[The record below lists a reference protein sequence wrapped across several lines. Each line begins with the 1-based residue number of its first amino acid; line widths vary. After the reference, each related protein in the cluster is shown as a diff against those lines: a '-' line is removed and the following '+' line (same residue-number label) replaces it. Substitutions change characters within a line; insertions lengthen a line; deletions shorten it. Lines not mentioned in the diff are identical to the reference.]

1 MPDHPELVSKKKYTD
16 DFITAILYC
25 YSYGF
30 FFDDEN
36 GKKTIGNTEF
46 SVQKSRIKKILVNYV
61 DWDNLRMIN
70 KPSEAMK
77 DNPFQR
83 LYRFCRYIP
92 VAEPSY
98 YLHIIAALSPYFDNS
113 DYDSFKLY
121 DDDENKDDFL
131 MLAASYTG
139 LTEAEK
145 AQLLDKKISART
157 RLDKTDIEYYRTI
170 DDATIIDDATKAETK
185 IDGATKIIKGFGLDE
200 RKECILIE
208 ALTKFLN
215 KNYFKY
221 TYFGGKEKTPEAH
234 LKKLENV
241 GVLSHKYAPGNT
253 EHKRNR
259 YWYLSQF
266 TMDKIINEG
275 SITDPQFKQHL
286 YSALDFFSRYYTFG
300 EIGVYLLDRMGAENN
315 SLFRFRHEYFMQ
327 TLCDFH
333 VIDLLNAIEKE
344 KWCLIEYHHA
354 TADFDTKLLCYP
366 LQIRVGSRNGREH
379 LMYYDPIRHCY
390 TALRIE
396 FIKKITYYSFNK
408 TEDIL
413 LRSGVVESEEAL
425 ESEIL
430 NAKAG
435 INYLWGVTSPS
446 LPEVRQENNARVPT
460 APKHVT
466 MLICYDPKKEY
477 YIRNRMYRECG
488 HGKVTE
494 LPETG
499 LLQFD
504 IDIAAPYE
512 LIPWVRSFYT
522 RIVKLE
528 GLNTARYTLEN
539 DLAVMKTI
547 LEDGELDPKGSSRS
561 REIWSVPQNLLD
573 RLGKGEE
580 ATGHDLVYNEIF
592 SVYYYI
598 FSDMLID
605 LTLNVAEGPSED
617 IKNAIH
623 SARKKAVE
631 KYNDRVGI
639 YSQNYYEIN
648 LLDEVKQIFIDN
660 NFFIKKH
667 EKDGVKYSPFYK
679 IDHQLDFYKEV
690 LPLSIMEK
698 RWLKTIMT
706 DPKIY
711 LFLSE
716 GEVKHLKDLLATDA
730 DPVEPLPMD
739 NIVCYD
745 RYHVIRRKTEE
756 GKAFSEK
763 EINESYR
770 HIISAILD
778 GINRQ
783 VSLNIIYRDN
793 YGEIIKGEFDPIV
806 IEYSK
811 RNNSFQGYFLLHDY
825 SIESKDQSNNISFW
839 VFNFSQIINISVSGN
854 KFRHSEA
861 EKKYDEF
868 IEKNTAMVEFE
879 FIDERNLADRIL
891 TELSP
896 WRRECIKDGNHYR
909 IKLHYRKGKG
919 DDKGEELD
927 IVIRLMSF
935 GGYLKFK
942 NMDKGSIGWQIK
954 ERVDKQLELIREKD
968 KIKDDGESR

>member
-1 MPDHPELVSKKKYTD
+1 MPDHPELVSKNKYTD
-16 DFITAILYC
+16 DFKFAVLYC

-61 DWDNLRMIN
+61 DWDNLRLIN

-83 LYRFCRYIP
+83 LYRFCRHNP
-92 VAEPSY
+92 VSSPLY
-98 YLHIIAALSPYFDNS
+98 FLHIIAALSWLFELKD
-113 DYDSFKLY
+113 KEILY
-121 DDDENKDDFL
+121 YNE
-131 MLAASYTG
+131 Y
-139 LTEAEK
+139 LTDVAEK
-145 AQLLDKKISART
+145 LGIISDPAFIKNCSLKNKNDVETTMKRIGTVLSDSKDKNMLFEALKKHFQAAFLTDNYISGVNRT
-157 RLDKTDIEYYRTI
+157 TMNHLKRISETQVIVGKDCPRN
-170 DDATIIDDATKAETK
+170 ETK
-185 IDGATKIIKGFGLDE
+185 DLE
-200 RKECILIE
+200 RTFYYWCLADLTMEQIIE
-208 ALTKFLN
+208 ACRKSNASF
-215 KNYFKY
+215 
-221 TYFGGKEKTPEAH
+221 ESH
-234 LKKLENV
+234 L
-241 GVLSHKYAPGNT
+241 H
-253 EHKRNR
+253 
-259 YWYLSQF
+259 Q
-266 TMDKIINEG
+266 
-275 SITDPQFKQHL
+275 
-286 YSALDFFSRYYTFG
+286 ALDFFSRYYPFG
-300 EIGVYLLDRMGAENN
+300 EIGVYLLDRMGVENN
-315 SLFRFRHEYFMQ
+315 SPFRFRHEYFMQ
-327 TLCDFH
+327 SLCDFH
-333 VIDLLNAIEKE
+333 VIDLLNAIEEK

-354 TADFDTKLLCYP
+354 TAGFDTKLLCYP

-396 FIKKITYYSFNK
+396 FIKNVTYFSFDK
-408 TEDIL
+408 VEDVL
-413 LRSGVVESEEAL
+413 LRSGSVESKETLA
-425 ESEIL
+425 SEIL

-435 INYLWGVTSPS
+435 INYLWGVTTPS
-446 LPEVRQENNARVPT
+446 LPETGQENNARVPI
-460 APKHVT
+460 APKQVR
-466 MLICYDPKKEY
+466 MQIRYDPEKEY
-477 YIRNRMYRECG
+477 YIRNRLYRECR
-488 HGKVTE
+488 HGKVTDW
-494 LPETG
+494 PEKS

-504 IDIAAPYE
+504 IDVAAPYE

-528 GLNTARYTLEN
+528 GLDTERYTLEN
-539 DLAVMKTI
+539 DLSAMKTI
-547 LEDGELDPKGSSRS
+547 LDDGRLNLEDSSRS
-561 REIWSVPQNLLD
+561 REIWSVPQDILD

-598 FSDMLID
+598 FSDMLVD
-605 LTLNVAEGPSED
+605 LTLKVAEGSSED
-617 IKNAIH
+617 LKNAIH
-623 SARKKAVE
+623 SARKKAIE
-631 KYNDRVGI
+631 KYNDRVGF
-639 YSQNYYEIN
+639 YSQNDNEPK
-648 LLDEVKQIFIDN
+648 LLDEAEEIFIS
-660 NFFIKKH
+660 NFFVRIK
-667 EKDGVKYSPFYK
+667 ENGNVMYSPVYK
-679 IDHQLDFYKEV
+679 IDDRPDLYKKV
-690 LPLSIMEK
+690 IPLSVMEK
-698 RWLKTIMT
+698 RWLMTIIK

-716 GEVKHLKDLLATDA
+716 GEVKHLKDLLATDS
-730 DPVEPLPMD
+730 DPVKPLPMD

-783 VSLNIIYRDN
+783 VSLDIRYRDN
-793 YGEIIKGEFDPIV
+793 YGKIIEKEFDPVV

-839 VFNFSQIINISVSGN
+839 VFNFSQIINISVAGN

-919 DDKGEELD
+919 DDRGEELD

-968 KIKDDGESR
+968 KKKDDGESR